1 MTQSVPH
8 EVLLL
13 FIALGVVYLA
23 ECFGRLRPGQVA
35 VEQRAFGGWK
45 LHTDGW
51 FFRSPLPG
59 GLLFVLDGW
68 RLGASELAAYA
79 ETPHAVRA
87 RKPSGWGWRRA
98 PWDKQEILV
107 RHDEVRVGGALF
119 FRGETPARARALARA
134 LARLRRAG
142 NPARERSKW
151 IAEALDAEAAK
162 GRADEVGKA
171 ATPVGVAS
179 ALWAGWLLLITVLL
193 LRDFR
198 WIQAWPLFLI
208 GGLALYSAVVLLYW
222 RAHRRI
228 HPDAA
233 SDRRQQVIAL
243 ALSPLGAI
251 RAPDRLSRDA
261 LADHHALACALA
273 LLKGPALDAVA
284 RAALIEV
291 LHPAIEPWQPHK
303 PELAADRADFLAFV
317 APSIR
322 AATSELDP
330 DRLVIP
336 DPPPNPEQRAYCP
349 RCFADYRADVPQ
361 CDDCGG
367 LALSR
372 WPSASQAD

>member
-1 MTQSVPH
+1 MSATVPQ

-13 FIALGVVYLA
+13 LVALGVVYLA

-35 VEQRAFGGWK
+35 VEQRLFGGWK
-45 LHTDGW
+45 LHRGSS

-68 RLGASELAAYA
+68 RLGASESAAYA

-87 RKPSGWGWRRA
+87 RKPAGWGWRRA
-98 PWDKQEILV
+98 PWDKQDVVV
-107 RHDEVRVGGALF
+107 RHDEVRVGDALF
-119 FRGETPARARALARA
+119 FRGESPARARAVARA

-142 NPARERSKW
+142 DPAKERARW
-151 IAEALDAEAAK
+151 IAEALDVDAAK
-162 GRADEVGKA
+162 ARAEEVGKSA
-171 ATPVGVAS
+171 GPVGIAS
-179 ALWAGWLLLITVLL
+179 AMWAGWLLVVCALI

-198 WIQAWPLFLI
+198 WIQAWPLYVT
-208 GGLALYSAVVLLYW
+208 GGAALYSAVVLLFW

-233 SDRRQQVIAL
+233 SDRRQQVVAL

-273 LLKGPALDAVA
+273 LLEGEARDAVA

-291 LHPAIEPWQPHK
+291 LHPAVEPWEPSK
-303 PELAADRADFLAFV
+303 PEIATDRAAFLRFATPFV
-317 APSIR
+317 REALTEFD
-322 AATSELDP
+322 ADAL
-330 DRLVIP
+330 LVPEPPP
-336 DPPPNPEQRAYCP
+336 DPGKRAYCP
-349 RCFADYRADVPQ
+349 RCFADYRADVAA
-361 CDDCGG
+361 CEDCGG
-367 LALSR
+367 LALER
-372 WPSASQAD
+372 WASPG